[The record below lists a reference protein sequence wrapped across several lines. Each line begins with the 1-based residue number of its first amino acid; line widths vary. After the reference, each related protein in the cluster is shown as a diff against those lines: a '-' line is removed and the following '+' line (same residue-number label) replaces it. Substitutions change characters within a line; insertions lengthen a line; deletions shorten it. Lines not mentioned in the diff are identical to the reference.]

1 MKSILTFILATFLLF
16 PLQAQEKV
24 YTVDNLPK
32 VHLQNKMQYVCNP
45 AGILSQAACDSIDS
59 MLYALEQ
66 QTGIETV
73 VAVVPSIGEEDCFDF
88 CHQLLNKWGVG
99 KKGKNNGLVI
109 LLVTDQRC
117 IQFYTGYGLEGVL
130 PDAICKRIQTRYMIP
145 YLKDGNWD
153 AGMVAGLKATCQRL
167 DGSMENDA
175 LSDSNDGGSFDF
187 ILAILCFIAIGGGLA
202 FFSARKQSRCPN
214 CGKHQLQRSGSR
226 VVSRINGVKTED
238 VTYTCRNC
246 GHTIIR
252 RQQTNHN
259 HYQHPG
265 GGAGRLLH
273 GGDAAVH
280 RDDEAHPLAP
290 EGGHRLPV
298 EAVALLHPVGDIGDH
313 RPPLPAEEVG
323 EQAGGGDAVHV
334 VVAVDR
340 DVFPR
345 RQRPAHPR
353 RGPVHVLHE
362 KRVQELAP
370 AGVQKGAGLLRG
382 VQPAGAE
389 GQRRQGRHPRRL
401 HGGPRLRGTGR
412 PVPLLVFH
420 GRMPPSLKITLYYI
434 KLSAL

>member
-1 MKSILTFILATFLLF
+1 MEQGPQPRPPGAAQG
-16 PLQAQEKV
+16 LQPQAHNGAVLSRQAHDVGHRADGRQIGVALQQLVPPGRAAQGQDELEGHPHPGQALEGIGAV
-24 YTVDNLPK
+24 G
-32 VHLQNKMQYVCNP
+32 P
-45 AGILSQAACDSIDS
+45 AGVH
-59 MLYALEQ
+59 Y
-66 QTGIETV
+66 
-73 VAVVPSIGEEDCFDF
+73 
-88 CHQLLNKWGVG
+88 
-99 KKGKNNGLVI
+99 
-109 LLVTDQRC
+109 R
-117 IQFYTGYGLEGVL
+117 
-130 PDAICKRIQTRYMIP
+130 R
-145 YLKDGNWD
+145 
-153 AGMVAGLKATCQRL
+153 
-167 DGSMENDA
+167 
-175 LSDSNDGGSFDF
+175 GG
-187 ILAILCFIAIGGGLA
+187 GQGGLA
-202 FFSARKQSRCPN
+202 LVVV
-214 CGKHQLQRSGSR
+214 GDHQLHPQGGS
-226 VVSRINGVKTED
+226 
-238 VTYTCRNC
+238 
-246 GHTIIR
+246 
-252 RQQTNHN
+252 
-259 HYQHPG
+259 
-265 GGAGRLLH
+265 AGRLLH

-298 EAVALLHPVGDIGDH
+298 EAVALLHPVGDVGDH

-340 DVFPR
+340 DMFPR

-401 HGGPRLRGTGR
+401 HGGPRQRGTGR

>member
-16 PLQAQEKV
+16 PLQAQGKV

-167 DGSMENDA
+167 DGSMEMMLFPIRMTVVLLILFL
-175 LSDSNDGGSFDF
+175 LSFVLS
-187 ILAILCFIAIGGGLA
+187 
-202 FFSARKQSRCPN
+202 
-214 CGKHQLQRSGSR
+214 
-226 VVSRINGVKTED
+226 
-238 VTYTCRNC
+238 
-246 GHTIIR
+246 
-252 RQQTNHN
+252 
-259 HYQHPG
+259 
-265 GGAGRLLH
+265 
-273 GGDAAVH
+273 
-280 RDDEAHPLAP
+280 PLA
-290 EGGHRLPV
+290 EVLLSFRHANKVAVRIVVNINCREV
-298 EAVALLHPVGDIGDH
+298 EAESYP
-313 RPPLPAEEVG
+313 
-323 EQAGGGDAVHV
+323 
-334 VVAVDR
+334 
-340 DVFPR
+340 
-345 RQRPAHPR
+345 
-353 RGPVHVLHE
+353 
-362 KRVQELAP
+362 
-370 AGVQKGAGLLRG
+370 GLM
-382 VQPAGAE
+382 E
-389 GQRRQGRHPRRL
+389 
-401 HGGPRLRGTGR
+401 
-412 PVPLLVFH
+412 
-420 GRMPPSLKITLYYI
+420 
-434 KLSAL
+434 